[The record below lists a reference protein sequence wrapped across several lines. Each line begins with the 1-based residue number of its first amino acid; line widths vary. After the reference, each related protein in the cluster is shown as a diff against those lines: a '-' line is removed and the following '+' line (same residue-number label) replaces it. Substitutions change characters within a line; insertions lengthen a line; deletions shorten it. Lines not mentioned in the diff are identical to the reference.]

1 MLNMW
6 RGVYVTSGVRLSV
19 DLSRRSTAATA
30 AASCCGQEISIDSC
44 GRRAARPPTLST
56 AGYMRVASCREPTE
70 EDLFSSTTT
79 TCTAETDSDAAVRL
93 TPPPASTQP
102 SAADR
107 KQNRRCQRM
116 RTVPGHLASR
126 DTDARA

>member
-1 MLNMW
+1 M
-6 RGVYVTSGVRLSV
+6 SVRLSV

-30 AASCCGQEISIDSC
+30 AASCGQEILIDSC

-79 TCTAETDSDAAVRL
+79 TCTAETDCGAAVRL

-116 RTVPGHLASR
+116 RTVRGHLASR